1 MTLPAPVAP
10 LKDTNEL
17 REEIIAAARF
27 WTERD
32 LTIGTWGN
40 ISVRVEEGLL
50 VTPSAMDYA
59 TLVPDDLV
67 VVSWEGVR
75 IKGHRL
81 ASSETQTHRLLLL
94 ARPDMVASVHAHAP
108 YACICSSAHR
118 TIPVV
123 MEDMAQSLGGEVRCS
138 VYVAGGRHME
148 LAEAAVAALGHH
160 SQAVLLA
167 NHGPF
172 VLGATLRAAAVG
184 IQVLEKAA
192 MAFVLGGLIGGAVPI
207 PPELVEEEHD
217 RFTNKYGR
225 PEDKSTG

>member
-1 MTLPAPVAP
+1 MTQYAPIAP
-10 LKDTNEL
+10 LQDTLGL
-17 REEIIAAARF
+17 REEIIDAARF
-27 WTERD
+27 WTEHD

-50 VTPSAMDYA
+50 ITPSAMDYA
-59 TLVPDDLV
+59 TLVPEDLV
-67 VVSWEGVR
+67 TVSWEGAR

-108 YACICSSAHR
+108 YACVCSAAHR
-118 TIPVV
+118 TVPVV
-123 MEDMAQSLGGEVRCS
+123 MEDMAQSLGAEVRCS
-138 VYVAGGRHME
+138 IYVAGGRHLE
-148 LAEAAVAALGHH
+148 LAEAAVAALGKD
-160 SQAVLLA
+160 SNAVLLA

-172 VLGATLRAAAVG
+172 VLGATLKAAVVG

-207 PPELVEEEHD
+207 PHELVEEEHN
-217 RFTNKYGR
+217 RFVNKYGR
-225 PEDKSTG
+225 PEDNSTG